1 MHYRIMP
8 EDSYLDFEMDEDI
21 CTDCP
26 YRESQEEE
34 FDPTMVRQRRRR
46 RRRHPYYY
54 HRPPFYPYYP
64 PYRPPYHP
72 PYHPYPRGEYD
83 ED

>member
-1 MHYRIMP
+1 MYYRTMP

-46 RRRHPYYY
+46 RRRHPC
-54 HRPPFYPYYP
+54 
-64 PYRPPYHP
+64 
-72 PYHPYPRGEYD
+72 
-83 ED
+83 